1 MFRLLAFGPSITR
14 NTITRILTLHH
25 GDLCKAQRWNNSVL
39 TFDRSRPYSLQPFR
53 YRLKY
58 LLVSNTVI

>member
-1 MFRLLAFGPSITR
+1 MFRPLAFGPSITR

-39 TFDRSRPYSLQPFR
+39 TFDRSRPHSL
-53 YRLKY
+53 
-58 LLVSNTVI
+58 